1 VDPEFKKKMQNDL
14 GTMKRNLKDFIFRE
28 GNRGMRLFDP
38 NMDLRGMEEDNI
50 WGDDPVHP
58 RSETYMKIAKGI
70 VRQAGALEDKQPAKR
85 KRADSLEASQQPVTS
100 RTGRGRGGG
109 GQSSTPFQ
117 GSTRGLRGSRGGGNW
132 APRGS
137 GGRGYGGGGGGQGYG
152 GYPRGRGFY

>member
-70 VRQAGALEDKQPAKR
+70 VSIDMDNVDLGPGLSPYMPRC
-85 KRADSLEASQQPVTS
+85 SQLGYQD
-100 RTGRGRGGG
+100 
-109 GQSSTPFQ
+109 
-117 GSTRGLRGSRGGGNW
+117 GL
-132 APRGS
+132 
-137 GGRGYGGGGGGQGYG
+137 
-152 GYPRGRGFY
+152 